1 MFVKIKEHVIVNL
14 LHVSEVIILDNGDM
28 RVFMDDGA
36 TTHDVTGD
44 FKENLKYAFSHWK
57 HAVQRLA
64 SGNF

>member
-1 MFVKIKEHVIVNL
+1 MFVKVDDNTYVNL
-14 LHVSEVIILDNGDM
+14 LHVSEVIILNNGDM

-44 FKENLKYAFSHWK
+44 FKENLKYSFSHWK

-64 SGNF
+64 SGSF